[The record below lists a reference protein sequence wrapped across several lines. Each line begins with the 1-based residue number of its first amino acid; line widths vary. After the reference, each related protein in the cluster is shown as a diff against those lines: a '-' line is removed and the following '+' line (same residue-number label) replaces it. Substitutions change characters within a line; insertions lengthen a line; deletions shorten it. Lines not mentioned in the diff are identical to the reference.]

1 MLFEFIVLYIVKL
14 ICSISV
20 IIEKEKNE
28 NIRFKLLN

>member
-20 IIEKEKNE
+20 IIEKEKKMK
-28 NIRFKLLN
+28 ILDLNC